1 MSTRSEKFFVV
12 TAIFV
17 VALATVAILGAGE
30 KPAGSA
36 SLKVPLGLDPDI
48 SKWIPADNP
57 LTAEKVELG
66 KKLYFDPRLS
76 VDGNISCAT
85 CHHPN
90 FGFSNGAPVA
100 AGFRGQI
107 GSRNCPTVV
116 NRLYSKAQFWDG
128 RAASLEDQALGPVQ
142 NPIEMANTLHGM
154 TGNLNKIEG
163 YKAEFKKAFGSE
175 EITPQRVAQAIAS
188 FERTLLSGNS
198 AFDRFQAGDTAALSV
213 SAQRGMV
220 VFMGKGNCSE
230 CHPPPNFTDED
241 YHNLGVGMD
250 KPHPDLGR
258 YVVTK
263 QEKDR
268 GAFKTPTL
276 RDIAETGPYLHDG
289 SEATLEAV
297 VELYD
302 RGGVPNPNLDPDL
315 KPLGL
320 TKEEQQDLIAFL
332 ESLTG
337 EPIKVEEPE
346 LPK

>member
-1 MSTRSEKFFVV
+1 MLTRSAKF
-12 TAIFV
+12 
-17 VALATVAILGAGE
+17 ALTVLILALSLVSAAILGASK

-36 SLKVPLGLDPDI
+36 LLKVPLGLDPEV

-57 LTAEKVELG
+57 LTPEKIELG

-85 CHHPN
+85 CHHPT

-100 AGFRGQI
+100 AGFQGQI
-107 GSRNCPTVV
+107 GNRNCPTVL

-154 TGNLNKIEG
+154 TGALNKIIG

-198 AFDRFQAGDTAALSV
+198 AFDRFQAGDTSALSP
-213 SAQRGMV
+213 SAQRGLAI
-220 VFMGKGNCSE
+220 FKGKGNCAE
-230 CHPPPNFTDED
+230 CHPAPNFTDEK

-250 KPHPDLGR
+250 KPNPDLGR
-258 YVVTK
+258 YMVTK
-263 QEKDR
+263 RETDK

-302 RGGVPNPNLDPDL
+302 RGGVPNPNLDRDM

-320 TKEEQQDLIAFL
+320 TKEDQQDLIAFL

-337 EPIKVEEPE
+337 ESNKVEEPV